1 MPLNLKSMD
10 NLNDL
15 KKIWLTADTKG
26 LPNSSEMVRI
36 VKKYRNKK
44 LVKIAAVVFVA
55 LLLSVLMVF
64 VMFFYESKMWTT
76 RLGEICILISS
87 LILLATNLNSLS
99 RFYKFN
105 DFDNVDF
112 IKFLE
117 KTRLR
122 QAFYHNKTQVAAL
135 TFCSVGLILYLIE
148 TLVQK
153 PSWAIYIYAYIVIY
167 LVVMWVIVRPR
178 MYRKQSKKM
187 NEMISRFEKLSNQI
201 KQNEP

>member
-1 MPLNLKSMD
+1 MPLNLRNMD

-15 KKIWLTADTKG
+15 KKIWLTADIKG
-26 LPNSSEMVRI
+26 LPNSSEMVRT

-44 LVKIAAVVFVA
+44 LTKIATIVFTA
-55 LLLSVLMVF
+55 LILTVFMVL
-64 VMFFYESKMWTT
+64 VMFFYESKMLTT

-87 LILLATNLNSLS
+87 FILLGTNLNSLN

-112 IKFLE
+112 LKFLE

-122 QAFYHNKTQVAAL
+122 QAFYHDKTQVVAL
-135 TFCSVGLILYLIE
+135 AFCSVGLILYLIE
-148 TLVQK
+148 TAVEK
-153 PSWAIYIYAYIVIY
+153 PRWGIFIFAFIVIY
-167 LVVMWVIVRPR
+167 LLVLWLIVRPR